1 MSKTVGTPTAE
12 VLYTFDDAN
21 PIDPLSLASLIQVH
35 IIAQPPSPPLPW
47 SFCAAQ
53 ACGSRPALKP
63 WLHLQSRVEAAHLQ
77 NRELQCTEVL

>member
-1 MSKTVGTPTAE
+1 VSKTVGTPTAE

-35 IIAQPPSPPLPW
+35 LLAQPPSPPLPW

-53 ACGSRPALKP
+53 ACGSRPALG
-63 WLHLQSRVEAAHLQ
+63 VMAASPESCGGGTFT
-77 NRELQCTEVL
+77 RS